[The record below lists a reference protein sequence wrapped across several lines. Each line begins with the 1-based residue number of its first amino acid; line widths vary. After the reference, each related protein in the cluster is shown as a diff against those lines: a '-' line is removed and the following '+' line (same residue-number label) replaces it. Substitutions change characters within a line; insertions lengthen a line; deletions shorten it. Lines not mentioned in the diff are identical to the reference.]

1 MRKIFLSA
9 VISVAF
15 ISVSHAEEAYDPQHT
30 MLALNMAVVSV
41 HRILSA
47 QDRII
52 LDAEYQN
59 IINNLSI
66 GNIRSDP
73 EITDLYR
80 KLLDVSHSKR
90 LRQDEAAEIRKRYDA
105 QSSNRIKHALTEMSE
120 IGRGVLAGDENAGK
134 FFVGLGRLLSACTAG
149 YFRDKSDRVN
159 QAVNLSAEL
168 FRLKAEDMTDFNDL
182 QKQLLSSSWR
192 LLNKYHL
199 PDDYRLVQ
207 RALDDFFRAVD
218 EPDTPSR
225 RLRMLKAIEG
235 DFRVYPPYWFYR
247 ARAALDDGD
256 NYEAEKCFDRFNEVW
271 RPVLRK
277 DPYKLEAVKHS
288 INILL
293 NDGVNDDES
302 RKNILELAEIM
313 RENTL
318 REDWTNNLFAS
329 ALYYSLGEKDKAIK
343 CAEINIDF
351 GYEYELSSAMLEQ
364 MRADVDFPLLPEDT
378 LRAVK
383 LSRLTEGMNDSDRE
397 AALILADYFD
407 DRGEY
412 YESLREN
419 NSPLSRH
426 ALRLITQ
433 AEACAS
439 LLSPLSSEESK
450 RGNTLPSEESKR
462 GARFA
467 EILRLAEISGDVS
480 CYSRAL
486 NLIRDYADG
495 GNVPAS
501 AFLADMYNYGLGVS
515 RDSFMALKYYRI
527 AGFGGNIYSQ
537 NMCVSIMLTSQDYTS
552 QPEKPKQP
560 SPDELHA
567 EAMRLYNAKQYTEAL
582 EMFRQSAEMG
592 NSSSEYM
599 IGRMHEHAQGVSR
612 NLDTAKEHYTKAAEM
627 GHSGAKKAL
636 KRLAGKNSWWW
647 PF

>member
-1 MRKIFLSA
+1 MEDSNLTHKNGGEKLMRKIFLSA
-9 VISVAF
+9 IISVMLFSDSRAQE
-15 ISVSHAEEAYDPQHT
+15 SYDPQHT
-30 MLALNMAVVSV
+30 MLALNMAVVSL

-73 EITDLYR
+73 EITELYR
-80 KLLDVSHSKR
+80 RLLDIAQNKK
-90 LRQDEAAEIRKRYDA
+90 LRQEESDEIRKRYDA
-105 QSSNRIKHALTEMSE
+105 QSSIRIKYALSEMAE
-120 IGRGVLAGDENAGK
+120 ISRGVLAGDENAGK
-134 FFVGLGRLLSACTAG
+134 FFVGLGRLISACTAG
-149 YFRDKSDRVN
+149 YFLEKAEAVN
-159 QAVNLSAEL
+159 QSINLNTEM
-168 FRLKAEDMTDFNDL
+168 FRLKAEDMKDFNEL
-182 QKQLLSSSWR
+182 QKQLLSSSWN

-199 PDDYRLVQ
+199 PDEYRLVQ
-207 RALDDFFRAVD
+207 RALDDFYRAVD

-225 RLRMLKAIEG
+225 KLRMLKAIED

-247 ARAALDDGD
+247 ARTALDADD
-256 NYEAEKCFDRFNEVW
+256 SYEAEKCFDEFDKVW

-277 DPYKLEAVKHS
+277 DPYKLEATKHR
-288 INILL
+288 INTLL
-293 NDGVNDDES
+293 KDGVNDKS

-313 RENTL
+313 RDNTL
-318 REDWTNNLFAS
+318 REDWTNNLFAA
-329 ALYYSLGEKDKAIK
+329 ALYYSLGEKETAMN

-351 GYEYELSSAMLEQ
+351 GYEYELSSAMLQQ
-364 MRADVDFPLLPEDT
+364 MRADVDYPLLPEDT

-383 LSRLTEGMNDSDRE
+383 LSQLTQDMTSYDKE

-407 DRGEY
+407 GREGY
-412 YESLREN
+412 SESLRGN
-419 NSPLSRH
+419 NHQLLRH
-426 ALRLITQ
+426 ARRLIAQ
-433 AEACAS
+433 SENDPS
-439 LLSPLSSEESK
+439 L
-450 RGNTLPSEESKR
+450 
-462 GARFA
+462 FA

-480 CYSRAL
+480 CYSSAL

-515 RDSFMALKYYRI
+515 HDSFMALKYYRI
-527 AGFGGNIYSQ
+527 AGFAGDTYSQ
-537 NMCVSIMLTSQDYTS
+537 NMCVNIMLTSQDYTY
-552 QPEKPKQP
+552 QPQEPVTP
-560 SPDELHA
+560 SPEDQYQEG
-567 EAMRLYNAKQYTEAL
+567 MRLYNAKQYTEAL
-582 EMFRQSAEMG
+582 ETFRKSAGNG

-612 NLDTAKEHYTKAAEM
+612 NLDTAKEHYTRASEM

-636 KRLAGKNSWWW
+636 KRLSGKNSWWW